1 MFPGTPLASCGR
13 SILIPAEGG
22 HECVAAF
29 AMSILRP
36 MCSTS
41 LPHATAIDICLW
53 LLRRYRRFRVQGN
66 SMLPTLRPDQE
77 VLINPR
83 AYRQSPPAPGHIVV
97 VRHPQQ
103 SELLIVKR
111 ILFLESD
118 DRCYLQ
124 GDNAI
129 ESTDSRQFGLLPL
142 SSIAGKVHCL
152 LP

>member
-1 MFPGTPLASCGR
+1 
-13 SILIPAEGG
+13 
-22 HECVAAF
+22 VAAF
-29 AMSILRP
+29 SVFILRL

-77 VLINPR
+77 VLINPQ
-83 AYRQSPPAPGHIVV
+83 AYRQCLPSPGHIVV

-103 SELLIVKR
+103 PELLIVKR
-111 ILFLESD
+111 ILFLASD
-118 DRCYLQ
+118 GRCYLQ

-142 SSIAGKVHCL
+142 SYIAGKVHCL